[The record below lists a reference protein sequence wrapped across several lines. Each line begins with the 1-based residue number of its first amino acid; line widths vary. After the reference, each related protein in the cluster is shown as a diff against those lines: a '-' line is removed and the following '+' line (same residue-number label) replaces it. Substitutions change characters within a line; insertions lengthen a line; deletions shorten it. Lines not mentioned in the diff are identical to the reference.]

1 MKNINRP
8 NYYRKEITIFVE
20 KKKKGMIDQ
29 ATIDRIMAATDI
41 VEVVSD
47 FVSLRKRGANYW
59 GLCPFHDDKT
69 PSFSV
74 SQSKGVC
81 KCFSCGKGGSAIH
94 FIMEHEQL
102 SYYEALKYLAKKYN
116 IEIHEKELTDEEKQK
131 RSDRESMFI
140 INAFAQNFFS
150 KSLLETEEGR
160 TVGLAYFRERGFNE
174 DIIRKFGLG
183 YSPEK
188 RDALAQEA
196 KKQGYKT
203 DYLLKTGL
211 CREGQNNRI
220 YDLFAGR
227 VMFPVYSVSGK
238 VVAFGGRILKSGVKI
253 SKYFNSPE
261 SDIYHKSNELYGI
274 FQAKRAIEKEKCCYL
289 VEGYT
294 DVLSMHQ
301 SGIENVVASSGTA
314 LTPGQIRL
322 IHRFTENITVLY
334 DGDAPGIKASL
345 RGIDLIL
352 QEGLNI
358 KVVLLPDGEDPDSFS
373 KSQSAESFT
382 QYIKSHET
390 DFIRFKTQLLLEDAG
405 EDPIKRAGIISNIV
419 QSISLIPDTIVR
431 SVYVQECSRLLQ
443 IDEQVLLFEL
453 NKMRQ
458 QRAEQQST
466 RDRYQS
472 SQSQTV
478 RPAVIQDSF
487 GNNISVN
494 QVSDAE
500 GATPASSE
508 IPETD
513 KNIPLPTPTS
523 LSSKR
528 ENRSPLDKYERE
540 LIRYV
545 VRYGYRDLF
554 ETTTGTWQ
562 KVWEYIVEE
571 LAIDNIAFSNPL
583 YKHII
588 ELASQQREHVAQ
600 QVSSLRQELLPKVQE
615 QINKIIEQIRLE
627 NGDITDKQRKEAEAR
642 ENITEQMEEE
652 LQTFESNFL
661 ERYFTTYPDTQISLL
676 AVDLVSD
683 KYQLS
688 KVHTKYQKVETE
700 SDRLWELIPRAIY
713 ELKNAILEQ
722 TIKQIQEKIKE
733 ATQNKDNEKI
743 IELIEQNVEL
753 NQLRTTL
760 AKQIGDRIISPK

>member
-1 MKNINRP
+1 
-8 NYYRKEITIFVE
+8 
-20 KKKKGMIDQ
+20 MIDQ

-41 VEVVSD
+41 VDVVSD
-47 FVSLRKRGANYW
+47 FVSLRRRGANYW
-59 GLCPFHDDKT
+59 GLCPFHDDKS

-74 SQSKGVC
+74 SPSKGVC

-131 RSDRESMFI
+131 RSERESMFV
-140 INAFAQNFFS
+140 INAFAQEFFS
-150 KSLLETEEGR
+150 HSLLETDEGR
-160 TVGLAYFRERGFNE
+160 SVGLAYFRERGFNE

-188 RDALAQEA
+188 RDALAREA
-196 KKQGYKT
+196 QKRGYKT
-203 DYLLKTGL
+203 EFLLKTGL
-211 CREGQNNRI
+211 CREGQHGSI

-274 FQAKRAIEKEKCCYL
+274 YQAKRAIEKERCCYL

-322 IHRFTENITVLY
+322 IHRFTDNITVLY

-373 KSQSAESFT
+373 KSQSAESFR
-382 QYIKSHET
+382 QYIKAHET

-405 EDPIKRAGIISNIV
+405 EDPIKRAAIISNIV
-419 QSISLIPDTIVR
+419 ESISLIPDAIVR

-443 IDEQVLLFEL
+443 IDEQVLLSEL
-453 NKMRQ
+453 NKRRQ
-458 QRAEQQST
+458 KRAEQQST
-466 RDRYQS
+466 RERYQAAEH
-472 SQSQTV
+472 
-478 RPAVIQDSF
+478 RPAQPSSTQQPAVAG
-487 GNNISVN
+487 GNERP
-494 QVSDAE
+494 AE
-500 GATPASSE
+500 GSETPPPHALTDMPAATDAAEVSAIDNTTLSQRVAS
-508 IPETD
+508 
-513 KNIPLPTPTS
+513 
-523 LSSKR
+523 
-528 ENRSPLDKYERE
+528 RSPLDKYERE
-540 LIRYV
+540 IIRYI
-545 VRYGYRDLF
+545 VRYGYRNLF
-554 ETTTGTWQ
+554 ETGEDSWQ
-562 KVWEYIVEE
+562 KVWEYITDE
-571 LAIDNIAFSNPL
+571 LSIDHIELSNPL
-583 YKHII
+583 YKQIM
-588 ELASQQREHVAQ
+588 ELTAAQREHEAQ
-600 QVSSLRQELLPKVQE
+600 QASALRSELQAKSRQRIDE
-615 QINKIIEQIRLE
+615 AIEQIRLE
-627 NGDITDKQRKEAEAR
+627 SGDIADKQRKEAEAEER
-642 ENITEQMEEE
+642 IIGEMDEE
-652 LQTFESNFL
+652 LQTFETNFL
-661 ERYFTTYPDTQISLL
+661 ERYFTTYPDTTISLL
-676 AVDLVSD
+676 AVDLVSE

-688 KVHTKYQKVETE
+688 KVHTKFQKIESET
-700 SDRLWELIPRAIY
+700 DRLWELIPRAIY

-722 TIKQIQEKIKE
+722 AIKQIQEQIKE
-733 ATQNKDNEKI
+733 ASRNKDDKRVD
-743 IELIEQNVEL
+743 ELIEQNVEL
-753 NQLRTTL
+753 NQVRTSL
-760 AKQIGDRIISPK
+760 AKQIGDRIVSPK